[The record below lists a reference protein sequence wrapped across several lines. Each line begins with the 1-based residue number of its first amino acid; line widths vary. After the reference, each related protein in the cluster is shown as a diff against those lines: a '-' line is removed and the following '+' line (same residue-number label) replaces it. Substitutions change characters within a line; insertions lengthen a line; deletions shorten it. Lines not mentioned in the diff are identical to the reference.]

1 MGITDGHADAS
12 KERRRLHAKAV
23 SLESEDYRLT
33 MFGSSNMTS
42 SGLGLHPS
50 RAHYEMNVA
59 YVTPSR
65 GRLARELNSLFPAA
79 VPIDNTVTFDVI
91 PDVEDEPSRPALPS
105 GFVSAMLERSDNK
118 WFLLMSFA
126 PDQLPDVWTVR
137 SGSDVTATISSTAF
151 AGKTHERVA
160 LASDV
165 LPQSLLVEWTDT
177 RGDTWVADWVLNVAN
192 PADLPMDER
201 LRAIPIDLII
211 DVLAQGSR
219 NPAAAL
225 ERLLERLSDID
236 DNSSYEDLGA
246 FDPLKSFDDSRAL
259 LRRIRTYSRAL
270 DQLAD
275 RLARPAPTVSALG
288 WRLSGLVSPTR
299 LAEGWL
305 DQAEN
310 GDLPA
315 EMAHFLLAELLL
327 VINRTNWAVVT
338 EGLDP
343 RQAQTSIQEM
353 RDRVTEAM
361 SQLPALDS
369 SNPLVAYVAAVRS
382 VQ

>member
-1 MGITDGHADAS
+1 
-12 KERRRLHAKAV
+12 
-23 SLESEDYRLT
+23 
-33 MFGSSNMTS
+33 
-42 SGLGLHPS
+42 
-50 RAHYEMNVA
+50 
-59 YVTPSR
+59 
-65 GRLARELNSLFPAA
+65 
-79 VPIDNTVTFDVI
+79 
-91 PDVEDEPSRPALPS
+91 
-105 GFVSAMLERSDNK
+105 
-118 WFLLMSFA
+118 
-126 PDQLPDVWTVR
+126 
-137 SGSDVTATISSTAF
+137 
-151 AGKTHERVA
+151 
-160 LASDV
+160 
-165 LPQSLLVEWTDT
+165 
-177 RGDTWVADWVLNVAN
+177 
-192 PADLPMDER
+192 MDER

-343 RQAQTSIQEM
+343 GQAQTSIQEM
-353 RDRVTEAM
+353 RDRVTEPM